1 MGPDCGHF
9 QSSLNQFD
17 SRADGIQADSSA
29 CLSNIQVGQC
39 SCEVPKR
46 KRRKVIDEEGRAEAW
61 EHFIRYIGSSPCI
74 LIFKEKHVTKQ
85 RANYIPRLWHNRA
98 KKLDFLRPSLVHVV
112 TVVSGCPK
120 SLGEGGGPKEGQPRR
135 AHAGS

>member
-1 MGPDCGHF
+1 MWIHELRSVAIQNGRNFMLHGLAPIVGASKVMF
-9 QSSLNQFD
+9 RFGFSARSMLPSNEQIASQS
-17 SRADGIQADSSA
+17 I
-29 CLSNIQVGQC
+29 
-39 SCEVPKR
+39 
-46 KRRKVIDEEGRAEAW
+46 
-61 EHFIRYIGSSPCI
+61 
-74 LIFKEKHVTKQ
+74 
-85 RANYIPRLWHNRA
+85 WHNRA